1 MGERRQEG
9 KRGGAAL
16 KIAIKYIQQVFN
28 IPGNRTYS
36 SYTDFPP
43 VEFVVQPSKKL

>member
-1 MGERRQEG
+1 MGEKRRER

-28 IPGNRTYS
+28 ILGNRTYS

-43 VEFVVQPSKKL
+43 VEFAAQSSKKH